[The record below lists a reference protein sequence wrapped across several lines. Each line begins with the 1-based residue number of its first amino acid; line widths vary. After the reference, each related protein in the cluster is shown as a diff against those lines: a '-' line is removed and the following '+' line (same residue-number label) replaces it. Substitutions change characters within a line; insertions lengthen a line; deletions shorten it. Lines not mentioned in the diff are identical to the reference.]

1 MFCHQV
7 QRALPPRGG
16 GRPWVALGPKGPT
29 PQPRPAPLRRFK
41 KAVEHI
47 EIKMMPKKAES
58 DSEDHDSGET

>member
-1 MFCHQV
+1 
-7 QRALPPRGG
+7 
-16 GRPWVALGPKGPT
+16 VALGPKGPT
-29 PQPRPAPLRRFK
+29 PQPRPEPLRRCK